1 MGARAQA
8 RRQNLASSVVAR
20 QVQELLTYCGEKK
33 SVLFLCA
40 HGAHR
45 GIGTCLLF
53 MCAMGCDVQEAA
65 DHIESVRY
73 VADLSSTT
81 ARHPVSQRVLV
92 KTLIDSIGDI
102 AGSEPACLRGK
113 LKTGSRDDIAAAVL
127 AMKVN
132 LQQQRR
138 GGDDSAEAGA
148 TASGISQHA
157 AEASA
162 QEPPRGADG
171 SAEVRAEEQTSSRGT
186 ESVKEE
192 ATLSTRPRGET
203 VAPEPPR
210 EETSYL
216 FRVDWTD
223 DTVLSPHDNEVN
235 ISDDDEEEN
244 EVADADV
251 GTGDAADDEAES
263 ARVRERLAAE
273 WHRLR
278 LLRTQVLRLEEQK
291 SCLQK
296 KLHEMEADMDV
307 VEADIVGLL
316 DQRAALEGRRRPD
329 IAEVCECIR
338 QKQWED
344 SP

>member
-1 MGARAQA
+1 M
-8 RRQNLASSVVAR
+8 
-20 QVQELLTYCGEKK
+20 
-33 SVLFLCA
+33 LFLCA
-40 HGAHR
+40 HGALR
-45 GIGTCLLF
+45 GTGTCLLF
-53 MCAMGCDVQEAA
+53 LCAMGCDVHEAA
-65 DHIESVRY
+65 DHVESVRY

-186 ESVKEE
+186 ESAKEE

-210 EETSYL
+210 EETSCA
-216 FRVDWTD
+216 FRIDLTD
-223 DTVLSPHDNEVN
+223 DTVLSPREVN

-244 EVADADV
+244 EVVDADA
-251 GTGDAADDEAES
+251 GTGDVADDEAES
-263 ARVRERLAAE
+263 ARVGERLAAE

-278 LLRTQVLRLEEQK
+278 LLRTQVLRLEEEK
-291 SCLQK
+291 SDLERQ
-296 KLHEMEADMDV
+296 LHTLEADMDG

>member
-53 MCAMGCDVQEAA
+53 MCAMGCDVHEAA

-81 ARHPVSQRVLV
+81 DRHPVAQRVLV

-157 AEASA
+157 SEASA

-186 ESVKEE
+186 ESAKEE
-192 ATLSTRPRGET
+192 ATLSTSET

-210 EETSYL
+210 EETSCAFL
-216 FRVDWTD
+216 VDLTD
-223 DTVLSPHDNEVN
+223 DTALSPHEVN

-244 EVADADV
+244 EVVDADA
-251 GTGDAADDEAES
+251 GTGDAADDEVES

-273 WHRLR
+273 WHRMR
-278 LLRTQVLRLEEQK
+278 LRTQVLRLEEEK
-291 SCLQK
+291 SDLERQLH
-296 KLHEMEADMDV
+296 KLEADMDG